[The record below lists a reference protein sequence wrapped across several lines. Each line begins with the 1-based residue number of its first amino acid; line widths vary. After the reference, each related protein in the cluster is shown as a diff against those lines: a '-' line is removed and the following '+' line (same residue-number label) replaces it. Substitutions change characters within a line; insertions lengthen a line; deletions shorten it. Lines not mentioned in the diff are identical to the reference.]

1 MTEEDLMVL
10 TEITA
15 EELMKKY
22 SKGDSNTIQN
32 ISSEIKDL
40 ISYLSEEINHQKI
53 LMELS
58 RQGYLRKNKGYVEFL

>member
-58 RQGYLRKNKGYVEFL
+58 RQGYLKKNKGYVEFL